1 MTEAAAPGAQAG
13 PRGEPLYR
21 RLVWLTLFRLVLVT
35 VLLGGLAVVSWQA
48 QDPEQGAATAPL
60 YLVIL
65 ATYAGSLG
73 VAMLLRQARR
83 LAHGAV
89 AHVLFDVALASGL
102 VYRTGGSDSVF
113 VFMFLLAI
121 VNGAILLD
129 RRGAALGL
137 VAALAGYAGV
147 VAAGGGLR
155 AVPGTTLW
163 VHAAAFVATA
173 ALAAYLAEQLRS
185 TGERLAARES
195 DLADVTALHGAI
207 VQSVASG
214 LLTVD
219 PGGRITFLNR
229 AGERITGLSGD
240 QVVGRRAGAML
251 PGFAEAVRRGET
263 EWTNARGERLMLG
276 FSRFPLL
283 GQGGRDLGSAVIFQ
297 DLTALRAMEERVRR
311 SERLADLG
319 RVAAGLA
326 HELRNPLASMAGSVE
341 LLGGSEG
348 LRQEDQR
355 LMAIVLKEAGR
366 LEQLVARFLD
376 YSRPAPPRVVTHDL
390 AQAVAEV
397 AEVFA
402 RDPSAA
408 RVRLETGLAPVTV
421 ACDPDQ
427 LRQVLWNLL
436 LNATQA
442 IQAAGQGG
450 VIHLTCAPAPGG
462 GAVLAVEDDGP
473 GIAPADQTRLFTP
486 FFTTKSGGTGL
497 GLATVHRIVEAH
509 GGAVEVAAVEPH
521 GARFTVRLPGRPPAQ
536 PADHAGDPSDP
547 R

>member
-1 MTEAAAPGAQAG
+1 MTEAVAAAGVPEG
-13 PRGEPLYR
+13 PRREPLHR

-35 VLLGGLAVVSWQA
+35 VLMGGTAVVGWQA
-48 QDPEQGAATAPL
+48 QDVEHGAATAPI

-73 VAMLLRQARR
+73 VAVLLRQARN
-83 LAHGAV
+83 LVHGAV
-89 AHVLFDVALASGL
+89 VHVLFDVALAAGL
-102 VYRTGGSDSVF
+102 VQQTGGSESVF
-113 VFMFLLAI
+113 LFMFLLAI

-129 RRGAALGL
+129 RRGAALALGLSLAAYALL
-137 VAALAGYAGV
+137 VAAAPPP
-147 VAAGGGLR
+147 

-219 PGGRITFLNR
+219 PDSRITFLNR
-229 AGERITGLSGD
+229 AGEQITGLSAEE
-240 QVVGRRAGAML
+240 VVGRPAGAVL
-251 PGFAEAVRRGET
+251 PGFAEDGRRGEVD
-263 EWTNARGERLMLG
+263 WTNARGDRLRLG
-276 FSRFPLL
+276 FSRFPLF

-297 DLTALRAMEERVRR
+297 DLTALRAMEDQVRR

-341 LLGGSEG
+341 LLSASDG
-348 LRQEDQR
+348 LRREDQR
-355 LMAIVLKEAGR
+355 LMAIVLKEAAR

-376 YSRPAPPRVVTHDL
+376 YSRPVPPRLVPHDL
-390 AQAVAEV
+390 SQVAAEV
-397 AEVFA
+397 AQVFSG
-402 RDPSAA
+402 DPTAA
-408 RVRLETGLAPVTV
+408 RVRVALALAPVTV

-436 LNATQA
+436 LNAAQA
-442 IQAAGQGG
+442 VQGDG
-450 VIHLTCAPAPGG
+450 TIRLRCAPDPAG
-462 GAVLAVEDDGP
+462 GALVEVEDDGP
-473 GIAPADQTRLFTP
+473 GISPADRPRLFTP
-486 FFTTKSGGTGL
+486 FFTTRAGGTGL

-509 GGAVEVAAVEPH
+509 GGRVEVGEVAPH
-521 GARFTVRLPGRPPAQ
+521 GARFTVHLPAAAPARAVPPA
-536 PADHAGDPSDP
+536 P